1 MNIYGWAES
10 SNTIRTRAASKQLC
24 YLLQTIFYIMSLSK
38 SIYQLA
44 VSEITH

>member
-1 MNIYGWAES
+1 MRIYTCELS
-10 SNTIRTRAASKQLC
+10 SNTIRTRAASKHLC
-24 YLLQTIFYIMSLSK
+24 YLLQTIFYRMSLSK